1 VPHLSLGLLDQHALS
16 PRYTLC
22 TVTAVLSPNTVRL
35 ELPVE
40 CGTTHN
46 VFNVQRLK
54 KYYGDSAFFTRPRA
68 QRKPCVLFDDENQP
82 VHTLDEILERRRKRR
97 VRGAPRGGPRYEYLV
112 RWLDH
117 GPERDTWESN
127 ELIKDRFNRDM
138 IARFDAK
145 QDELDKAAAARR
157 AQQGAPAPARPAAPD
172 RPPKRARTAAATPAA
187 AERPGAS
194 APAQAVATAPAGVPA
209 PPPGP
214 TARQARLD
222 KRTRR

>member
-1 VPHLSLGLLDQHALS
+1 M
-16 PRYTLC
+16 
-22 TVTAVLSPNTVRL
+22 
-35 ELPVE
+35 
-40 CGTTHN
+40 
-46 VFNVQRLK
+46 
-54 KYYGDSAFFTRPRA
+54 
-68 QRKPCVLFDDENQP
+68 LFDDENQP
-82 VHTLDEILERRRKRR
+82 VHALDEILERRRKRR
-97 VRGAPRGGPRYEYLV
+97 VRGAPRGGTHYEYLV
-112 RWLDH
+112 RWLDP
-117 GPERDTWESN
+117 GPERDTWESD

-145 QDELDKAAAARR
+145 PDELDKAAAARR

-172 RPPKRARTAAATPAA
+172 RPPKRTRTAAATPAA

-194 APAQAVATAPAGVPA
+194 APAQAVVPASAGVPA